1 MTHGERMARFEK
13 TDLYVVI
20 TEAFCAGRP
29 ALEILDAA
37 LAAGVG
43 IVQFREKDLDTGEL
57 CERGLAFRQ
66 RTADA
71 GALLIVDDR
80 LDVALAI
87 GADGVHLGQEDL
99 PFEAAR
105 RVAPGLIVGASTHNP
120 EEACAAQAA
129 GASYVNIGPVFPTGT
144 KALGIGSVGTG
155 MIERVTPELAIPFT
169 VMGGITLEN
178 VGQVVERGARHV
190 AVVTAVTA
198 AEDPQSAAAALRQ
211 AIRG

>member
-1 MTHGERMARFEK
+1 M
-13 TDLYVVI
+13 
-20 TEAFCAGRP
+20 
-29 ALEILDAA
+29 
-37 LAAGVG
+37 G

-66 RTADA
+66 RTRRCGVRFSSWTTASTWPSLSA
-71 GALLIVDDR
+71 PTA
-80 LDVALAI
+80 
-87 GADGVHLGQEDL
+87 VHLGQEDL

-129 GASYVNIGPVFPTGT
+129 GASLRQHRAGVSHGHEGPGHRQRRHGHDRTRHARTRNTFHGD
-144 KALGIGSVGTG
+144 GG
-155 MIERVTPELAIPFT
+155 ELL
-169 VMGGITLEN
+169 LEN